1 MITNVGF
8 PAIKILLPTLLIV
21 LTISSTTIP
30 AALAQSFI
38 TYNDPNG
45 KFSISYPS
53 GWSVMR
59 KPLPNMTGYNHIF
72 VDPGHHELVTVG
84 EMKVPPAIKQSIA
97 KNPNIVAIGLS
108 RLLNSS
114 IQTMTS
120 IDPIDCSA
128 FTIAGHIACITAGKM
143 TTVQGP
149 SVLNLKITSLISYI
163 NGTIYLFQGG
173 GQPQDYS
180 QAATIFG
187 QMLSSF
193 KPTKS

>member
-1 MITNVGF
+1 MLAF
-8 PAIKILLPTLLIV
+8 LAMRILFLTLLIV
-21 LTISSTTIP
+21 LTISSSAIP

-53 GWSVMR
+53 GWSVKR
-59 KPLPNMTGYNHIF
+59 ELLPNMTGYNHIF
-72 VDPGHHELVTVG
+72 VAPSRHDLVTLG
-84 EMKVPPAIKQSIA
+84 EMEVPPAIKEGIA
-97 KNPNIVAIGLS
+97 KDPNIVAIGLL

-114 IQTMTS
+114 VQTTMTS
-120 IDPIDCSA
+120 INRIDCSA
-128 FTIAGHIACITAGKM
+128 FTVAGHIACITTGKM
-143 TTVQGP
+143 TTVQGS
-149 SVLNLKITSLISYI
+149 SVLNLQITSLISYI

-180 QAATIFG
+180 QAAAIFG